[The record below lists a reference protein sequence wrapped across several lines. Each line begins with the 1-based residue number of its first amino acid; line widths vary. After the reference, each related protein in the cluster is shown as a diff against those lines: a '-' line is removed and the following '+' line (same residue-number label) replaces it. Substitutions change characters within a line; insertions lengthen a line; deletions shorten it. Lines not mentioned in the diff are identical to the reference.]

1 MRRGKRLLCGA
12 LALVL
17 GLSLLAA
24 ATVQRAY
31 ATKTDEEKK
40 SEEQARRQAE
50 MDELEKKKQ
59 EKRERVA
66 ELQKQIAEAKAKKE
80 DVMGTK
86 TLLDQRNQLLM
97 EEIDDTKAQIDLYA
111 QQITE
116 YEEMESEQYDLFCQ
130 QVRSE
135 EERGSLSYW
144 SVLFKATSIADL
156 LNRLEFV
163 NEVAEYDRNL
173 IEAIRQTRE
182 NIKAEKTAMEEQE
195 QLLAQQ
201 QDALQQKVDEAAA
214 LIAEYAATQKGYEEL
229 AAAEE
234 KEAKEIEAQIKKL
247 LETSDVTPSPG
258 GFIWPVSTSKIITS
272 PMGGRVSPGGIGSTN
287 HRGGQGHSG
296 PDGGVRLLRRQRLR
310 QLCGGGSRRR
320 LYHVVRAPHLRLRQR
335 GTDGG
340 AGRYG
345 GHYRL
350 YRQLHRPA
358 PALRGDDQR
367 REPEPAG
374 LSAGLHRT
382 LVTRT
387 YRKTLHHTMMQSFF
401 AWRAAYVRVYPAGA
415 ADGAD
420 KGAHR
425 RRAVSGADGGD
436 RPAAAGACPPPAAAS
451 GAAGRERGGV

>member
-173 IEAIRQTRE
+173 IEASSQTRE

-234 KEAKEIEAQIKKL
+234 KEAKEIESQIKKL

-287 HRGGQGHSG
+287 HRGVDIGGVGTTSAAMATKAGKVILARTVVYGSYGGSGYGNYVVVDHGGGYTTLYAHLTSVSVSVGQMVGQGDTVG
-296 PDGGVRLLRRQRLR
+296 IT
-310 QLCGGGSRRR
+310 GSTGNSTG
-320 LYHVVRAPHLRLRQR
+320 PHL
-335 GTDGG
+335 
-340 AGRYG
+340 
-345 GHYRL
+345 HC
-350 YRQLHRPA
+350 
-358 PALRGDDQR
+358 
-367 REPEPAG
+367 E
-374 LSAGLHRT
+374 
-382 LVTRT
+382 V
-387 YRKTLHHTMMQSFF
+387 MIN
-401 AWRAAYVRVYPAGA
+401 
-415 ADGAD
+415 
-420 KGAHR
+420 
-425 RRAVSGADGGD
+425 
-436 RPAAAGACPPPAAAS
+436 
-451 GAAGRERGGV
+451 GVNQNPLDYLPGYIARW

>member
-234 KEAKEIEAQIKKL
+234 KEAKEIESQIKKL

-287 HRGGQGHSG
+287 HRGVDLGGVGTTSAALATKSGKVIIAKTVVYGSYGGSGYGNYVVVDHGGGYTTLYAHLTSVSVSVGQMVGQGDTVG
-296 PDGGVRLLRRQRLR
+296 IT
-310 QLCGGGSRRR
+310 GSTGNSTG
-320 LYHVVRAPHLRLRQR
+320 PHL
-335 GTDGG
+335 
-340 AGRYG
+340 
-345 GHYRL
+345 HY
-350 YRQLHRPA
+350 
-358 PALRGDDQR
+358 
-367 REPEPAG
+367 E
-374 LSAGLHRT
+374 
-382 LVTRT
+382 V
-387 YRKTLHHTMMQSFF
+387 MIN
-401 AWRAAYVRVYPAGA
+401 
-415 ADGAD
+415 
-420 KGAHR
+420 
-425 RRAVSGADGGD
+425 
-436 RPAAAGACPPPAAAS
+436 
-451 GAAGRERGGV
+451 GVNQNPLDYLPGYIARW